1 MIVLHAAQRA
11 TFVDWNPTGGI
22 ITILQHRCSGP
33 VPMTQQL
40 IFPFRTPLDTG
51 TQLAVTTETD
61 VLLVD
66 RDVWTAAKPLL
77 ANVRTP
83 FLSGQP
89 IGSRKG

>member
-40 IFPFRTPLDTG
+40 IIFHFAL
-51 TQLAVTTETD
+51 
-61 VLLVD
+61 
-66 RDVWTAAKPLL
+66 
-77 ANVRTP
+77 
-83 FLSGQP
+83 FLMQALSSP
-89 IGSRKG
+89 